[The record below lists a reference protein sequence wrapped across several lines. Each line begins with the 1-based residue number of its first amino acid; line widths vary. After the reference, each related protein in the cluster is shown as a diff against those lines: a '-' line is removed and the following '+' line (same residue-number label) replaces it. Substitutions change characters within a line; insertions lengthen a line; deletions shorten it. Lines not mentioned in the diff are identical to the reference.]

1 MLSAI
6 SVLKVLKQGDSMG
19 LVRWRE
25 EFRLQFIKF
34 KCIKFKNSK
43 MCEFQTPY
51 PVVNQQGRVVVRE
64 ICTPIQYLLT
74 IMSFTIYGNYEL
86 ASMVSAFK
94 SVFLNFTPMKTQ
106 T

>member
-1 MLSAI
+1 
-6 SVLKVLKQGDSMG
+6 
-19 LVRWRE
+19 
-25 EFRLQFIKF
+25 
-34 KCIKFKNSK
+34 

-94 SVFLNFTPMKTQ
+94 SGFLNFTPMKTQ